1 MPSVRMRGGMGWL
14 TSISS
19 AAAREEKDL
28 VTCSSARVEVKTG
41 ACCGAHDE
49 H

>member
-1 MPSVRMRGGMGWL
+1 MLSVRMRWGMGWL

-28 VTCSSARVEVKTG
+28 VTCSSARVEVETG
-41 ACCGAHDE
+41 ACGGADDE